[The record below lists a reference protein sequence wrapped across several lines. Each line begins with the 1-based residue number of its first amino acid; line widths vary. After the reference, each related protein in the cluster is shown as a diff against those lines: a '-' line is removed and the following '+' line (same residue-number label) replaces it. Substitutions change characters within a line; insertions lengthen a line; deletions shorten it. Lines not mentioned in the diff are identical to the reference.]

1 MDTQRFKNGD
11 DNLNFYL
18 VKVEN
23 HARPVAFFRFE
34 FDANAW
40 VANNYSGRSVVESI
54 ARTQLLDAQF
64 VHDNF

>member
-11 DNLNFYL
+11 DDLNFYL

-23 HARPVAFFRFE
+23 HTRPVAFFRFE
-34 FDANAW
+34 LDANEWA
-40 VANNYSGRSVVESI
+40 ANNYSGRSVVKPI
-54 ARTQLLDAQF
+54 ARIQLLDAQF